1 MSVCKMEK
9 LTVVVPR
16 ENAESLLRRL
26 MRLRAV
32 SLTDATAAQEECVL
46 VSVDS
51 DELAAAERAARVDAV
66 LPVLQKRSTRKFA
79 LFRAPHQLS
88 YAEFRAGEQYTL
100 AWKIVAEA
108 ERLLARQKELAAER
122 ELLLSQMQSYTPY
135 LDYESRLD
143 FKGTAHTGCVLGT
156 LPAGISKDAV
166 RDALEGCAVVAQV
179 LCEDKSG
186 LYVSVLFHLA
196 EREQTLR
203 ALGAIGFLAASFP
216 EEGGTAKALFD
227 KVDRRRIRLEDEA
240 MHVERRLCALAE
252 RLDEIE
258 MLADVEHTALL
269 TEKQKKKLCAT
280 QKCAVL
286 TGWCPVPQRAR
297 VIRVLESADAA
308 YELEKPA
315 EGEDPPVL
323 LQNNRFARNFEW
335 VVGMYS
341 YPAYGKFD
349 PTFVMSIFY
358 MIIFGLMFADAGYGL
373 VLSAACFSLV
383 RFSHPREGM
392 KRFLL
397 MFGYCGLSCI
407 VCGILFGSYFG
418 NFPLAFLESFLG
430 RAPEELPNLSILPSE
445 AANVAVLFDPLQ
457 NPMGF
462 LIVSLGIGA
471 VHLLAGMAVQ
481 AYILCRKGRVPDAL
495 FDIGSYWL
503 LFAGITAF
511 ALGASFGIWL
521 LLGGVLAILATQ
533 GRSKKGIAGKLIGG
547 FGGLY
552 SLINFASDLLSYSRI
567 LALGLASAVVGQVVN
582 ILATL
587 KGGSFVGFILMIV
600 VFCVGHLLNLVINV
614 LGTFVH
620 TARLQ
625 YIEFFGKFYE
635 DGGTPFK
642 PIAVADRY
650 SEDTTPAVPQAN
662 IEDQITQQ

>member
-1 MSVCKMEK
+1 MSVSKMEK

-16 ENAESLLRRL
+16 EHTDALLRRL

-32 SLTDATAAQEECVL
+32 SLTDATANEQQRAISRVPG
-46 VSVDS
+46 
-51 DELAAAERAARVDAV
+51 DESAAAERAARVDTV
-66 LPVLQKRSTRKFA
+66 LPVLQKRSTRRFS
-79 LFRAPHQLS
+79 LFPAPHKCS
-88 YAEFRAGEQYTL
+88 YAEFRAGEQYML

-108 ERLLARQKELAAER
+108 EKLLATKKELATER
-122 ELLLSQMQSYTPY
+122 EQLLSEMKSYTPY
-135 LDYESRLD
+135 LDCEQRLD
-143 FKGTAHTGCVLGT
+143 FKGTAHTGYALGV
-156 LPAGISKDAV
+156 LPAGIRQETV
-166 RDALEGCAVVAQV
+166 LEALEGRATVLQV
-179 LCEDKSG
+179 LCEDNTG
-186 LYVSVLFHLA
+186 LYVSVLFHRA
-196 EREQTLR
+196 EAELILR
-203 ALGAIGFLAASFP
+203 ALSGIGFLAASFP
-216 EEGGTAKALFD
+216 NEEGTAKALFD
-227 KVDRRRIRLEDEA
+227 KADRRRVAVEESEVRA
-240 MHVERRLCALAE
+240 ERRLCALAE
-252 RLDEIE
+252 RLDEVE
-258 MLADVEHTALL
+258 MLSDVEHTALL
-269 TEKQKKKLCAT
+269 AEKQKKELAAT
-280 QKCAVL
+280 RECTVL
-286 TGWCPVPQRAR
+286 SGWCPAHERTR
-297 VIRVLESADAA
+297 VIRVLESVEAA
-308 YELEKPA
+308 YDFATPT
-315 EGEDPPVL
+315 EGEEPPVL
-323 LQNNRFARNFEW
+323 LRNNGFARNFEW

-373 VLSAACFSLV
+373 VLSAACFALV
-383 RFSHPREGM
+383 RFTHPREGM

-418 NFPLAFLESFLG
+418 NFPLAFLENFVG
-430 RAPEELPNLSILPSE
+430 QAPEELPNLSLLPAE

-481 AYILCRKGRVPDAL
+481 AYILCRRGKVLDAL

-503 LFAGITAF
+503 LFAGIGAF
-511 ALGASFGIWL
+511 ALGVSFGVWL
-521 LLGGVLAILATQ
+521 LLGGVVAIVATQ
-533 GRSKKGIAGKLIGG
+533 GRSKKGIAGKLVGG

-552 SLINFASDLLSYSRI
+552 NLINYASDLLSYSRI

-587 KGGSFVGFILMIV
+587 KGGSFIGFILMV
-600 VFCVGHLLNLVINV
+600 VIFCVGHLLNLVINV

-635 DGGTPFK
+635 DGGIPFR
-642 PIAVADRY
+642 PIKVADRY
-650 SEDTTPAVPQAN
+650 SEDTTPEAPETVIQK
-662 IEDQITQQ
+662 